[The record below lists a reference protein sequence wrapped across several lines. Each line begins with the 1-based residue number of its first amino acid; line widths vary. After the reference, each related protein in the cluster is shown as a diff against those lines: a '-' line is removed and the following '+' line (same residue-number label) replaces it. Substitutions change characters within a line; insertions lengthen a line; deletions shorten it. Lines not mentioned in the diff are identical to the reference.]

1 MAQMKKP
8 ATPMARATKRGTP
21 VAMPSKP
28 SKTATTSKMPMKP
41 GNIATGSKQTARPT
55 RPGGRPKNGIPDL
68 KSKRPLKPMTEA
80 QKQAKAMDD
89 LMKKRAAVAK
99 KTGKWPNYGTN

>member
-8 ATPMARATKRGTP
+8 ATPMPRATKRGTP

-28 SKTATTSKMPMKP
+28 SKTATTP
-41 GNIATGSKQTARPT
+41 
-55 RPGGRPKNGIPDL
+55 RPGPLQSRRVKSTVIPNL
-68 KSKRPLKPMTEA
+68 KPRGPLKPSSET

-89 LMKKRAAVAK
+89 LMKKRAAAAK